1 MGQFHHDLVHMG
13 DLPLV
18 HPVLHLS
25 ILDAGILIMVSK
37 FDDVLLEHGELPHVL
52 PLAVHLLAGQV
63 EGTIL
68 RCSYS
73 LSFVVGPL
81 LHA

>member
-1 MGQFHHDLVHMG
+1 MGQFHHDLVHMR

-52 PLAVHLLAGQV
+52 PHAVHLQPELFWQASRGDHSKVQD
-63 EGTIL
+63 L
-68 RCSYS
+68 R
-73 LSFVVGPL
+73 
-81 LHA
+81 HAPG

>member
-1 MGQFHHDLVHMG
+1 MGHFHLDLVHMG

-37 FDDVLLEHGELPHVL
+37 FDDVILEQGGSSISVNRRSRRVADFLFSGWLLQP
-52 PLAVHLLAGQV
+52 
-63 EGTIL
+63 
-68 RCSYS
+68 RD
-73 LSFVVGPL
+73 
-81 LHA
+81 